1 MQIFSFVNIQ
11 IPMKRRNYDFIIL
24 MTRSKESK
32 LNSEKDLYC
41 AYQLS

>member
-1 MQIFSFVNIQ
+1 MQMSSIVNIQ
-11 IPMKRRNYDFIIL
+11 IPMKIRNYDFIIL

-41 AYQLS
+41 AHKLS